1 MSKSFNLNIVLAL
14 VGVFAVA
21 VFLFMFQS
29 PSIPVDQVN
38 GDESIEDQNADN
50 GNQNQEENGN
60 ENGEGNS
67 EEDPQENNS
76 NSNEAEEGNPE
87 TNEIEYLW
95 GLDSASIVD
104 QSFYDCFMT
113 NFGEPVA
120 FGRYLE
126 TKDGVSYGLSE
137 EEVAFLH
144 ENGIK
149 IIPIYNHFIDGT
161 TYEKGVQEA
170 QTAISYAEAIGVPED
185 VFIFANVEPE
195 YPIDAEFLL
204 GWFDT
209 MQSSQYKPGVYGIF
223 GEGRE
228 LTFAFETAL
237 NTNEAILEEM
247 AVWHS
252 SEPYIGITTKE
263 NKPEFAPEVPDFVNV
278 SIWQY
283 GIDAETCNIDTNLI
297 NSSIMDS
304 LW

>member
-1 MSKSFNLNIVLAL
+1 MLKNINVNIMLAV
-14 VGVFAVA
+14 VGIFAVT
-21 VFLFMFQS
+21 VFLFMLQS
-29 PSIPVDQVN
+29 HSVPVDQVS
-38 GDESIEDQNADN
+38 EEVTV
-50 GNQNQEENGN
+50 EENGN
-60 ENGEGNS
+60 EASKSENGNHDETETNTNDNGS
-67 EEDPQENNS
+67 EENESNGSDIEEANEN
-76 NSNEAEEGNPE
+76 
-87 TNEIEYLW
+87 TNGQEYLW
-95 GLDSASIVD
+95 GLDSADRVD
-104 QSFYDCFMT
+104 QSFYDCFVT

-137 EEVAFLH
+137 EEVAFLQDK
-144 ENGIK
+144 GIK

-170 QTAISYAEAIGVPED
+170 ETAITYAEAIGVTEG
-185 VFIFANVEPE
+185 VYIFANVEPE
-195 YPIDAEFLL
+195 YPIDADFLL
-204 GWFDT
+204 GWFET
-209 MQSSQYKPGVYGIF
+209 IQSSQYKPGVYGIF

-228 LTFAFETAL
+228 LTAAFERAL
-237 NTNEAILEEM
+237 GNNEAIGEEM

-263 NKPEFAPEVPDFVNV
+263 NKPEFAPDVPDFVNV

-297 NSSIMDS
+297 NSEIMDS